1 MSVNI
6 PFFDDLPSKA
16 IKPTCRLWD
25 AMMSADYNGV
35 IAYNDF
41 VNDLTRVGIAA
52 PPRGVV
58 RRWKAAVEL
67 GYVQRPAPASEIAP
81 LPAHIPTAPP
91 EPEADA
97 EVPRPLSPSV
107 KGKTERKQRE
117 KVQKSTVDVD
127 AAHAETGE
135 PVEPAVSTAMDDGED
150 EGTDMTG
157 VLDDLG
163 VRPADDAGEP
173 ISAHPL
179 EAAFWGVQFAPVI
192 DNAEALLDAMAA
204 ELNAMPIPPTD
215 IKFIEPP
222 AGASALVAVKTAA
235 GRLLEEVTIQM
246 TREIE
251 QSARETAARMLRE
264 VAAELEGCGVQDT
277 CPPKERLGEMVY
289 VPMRRA

>member
-67 GYVQRPAPASEIAP
+67 GLVQRPAPASEVAP
-81 LPAHIPTAPP
+81 LPMQVPAASV
-91 EPEADA
+91 EPEVGD
-97 EVPRPLSPSV
+97 EVPQPHSPSG
-107 KGKTERKQRE
+107 KGKAERKQRE

-127 AAHAETGE
+127 AAHPETGE

-150 EGTDMTG
+150 EATDMTG

-173 ISAHPL
+173 ISARPL
-179 EAAFWGVQFAPVI
+179 EAAFRGVQFAPVI

-204 ELNAMPIPPTD
+204 DLNAMLIPRTG

-222 AGASALVAVKTAA
+222 ADTPALVAVKTAA
-235 GRLLEEVTIQM
+235 GRLLEDVIVQM

-251 QSARETAARMLRE
+251 QSARETTARMLRE
-264 VAAELEGCGVQDT
+264 VAAELEGGAV
-277 CPPKERLGEMVY
+277 
-289 VPMRRA
+289 